1 MVRRVG
7 APRALMMVVVLGLGA
22 FAVGCGDSGGGDAGG
37 GEAATV
43 TTMEQRPVRIVVT
56 NDDGIG
62 SPGLDQLVQGLS
74 ALPDVEIS
82 VVAPL
87 ENQSGSSDRTTEGEV
102 TSSTASTASGLAGTA
117 VDGFPADSV
126 VFAIEEVG
134 LDPDVVV
141 SGVNEGQNV
150 GPLAAISG
158 TVGAARTA
166 ARLGVPAVAASAGLV
181 YDPAQVQVAVD
192 LVADWIMSNR
202 MRLRARNLPPQ
213 VISFNVPSCD
223 PASMGELVGVP
234 RGLSIPEGVNVFES
248 SCDGVT
254 APADDVFAMVQ
265 GFPAETRI
273 PIDLALPGS

>member
-1 MVRRVG
+1 MVRRVRG
-7 APRALMMVVVLGLGA
+7 LRALAVLGVLSVVVVA
-22 FAVGCGDSGGGDAGG
+22 GCGSSGDGEASGGDA
-37 GEAATV
+37 ATP

-82 VVAPL
+82 VVAPR
-87 ENQSGSSDRTTEGEV
+87 ENQSGSSDRTTEGGV
-102 TSSTASTASGLAGTA
+102 ASSSATTASGVAGTA
-117 VDGFPADSV
+117 VAGFPADSV
-126 VFAIEEVG
+126 IFAIEELG

-166 ARLGVPAVAASAGLV
+166 ARLGVPGIAASAGLV

-234 RGLSIPEGVNVFES
+234 RGLTIPEGVNVFES
-248 SCDGVT
+248 SCDGVE
-254 APADDVFAMVQ
+254 APVDDVFAMTL